1 MKVLELLKGILYMQ
15 YHPSVLAKTR
25 QQFLFLMEHSIMRT
39 RRQILHSFVP
49 GITPL
54 TSLSESI
61 LSVVDFQIL

>member
-1 MKVLELLKGILYMQ
+1 MKVLELLKGILQ

-25 QQFLFLMEHSIMRT
+25 EQFLFLMEHSVMRT
-39 RRQILHSFVP
+39 RRQILRCFVP

-54 TSLSESI
+54 PSLSEFI